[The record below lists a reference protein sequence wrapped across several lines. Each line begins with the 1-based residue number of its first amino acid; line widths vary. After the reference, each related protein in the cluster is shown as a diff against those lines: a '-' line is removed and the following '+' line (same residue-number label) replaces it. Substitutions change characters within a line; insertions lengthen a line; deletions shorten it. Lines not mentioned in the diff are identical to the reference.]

1 MSTRV
6 WQQLDALVQRAQRTA
21 VGLMA
26 GTSLDGIDAAVVAI
40 EGFGQVRQVRT
51 LATHF
56 EPYTESERE
65 GLLTLI
71 RRGELDALTAW
82 DAYLGERFA
91 EAAQRAIQKAGLPS
105 VDFIGSHGQT
115 VWHAPDAQLFRR
127 AVPNTL
133 QIGQPDVI
141 AARLGVPVV
150 ADFRTRDMAYG
161 GQGAP
166 LVPFVDW
173 LLLRDAHE
181 ARATLNL
188 GGMANLTLLPAGS
201 SPDAILAFDTGPGNA
216 LIDLAVRWGTEG
228 REAYDRD
235 GARAARGQ
243 VIPELLAQ
251 LLMHPF
257 FEQPPPK
264 STGREMFG
272 ESLLQEIWRQYP
284 PSRANLDDLVATLTE
299 LTARTVADALRRWG
313 LSQMPVQRLLVSG
326 GGIHNRTLIARLQAL
341 LPEVT
346 IESTAAYGI
355 DPDFKE
361 AIAFALLA
369 DCFLQGE
376 PVAYPGIT
384 GVAQPVR
391 LGKLCWG

>member
-1 MSTRV
+1 MRK
-6 WQQLDALVQRAQRTA
+6 WQQLDALCRQVRRTA
-21 VGLMA
+21 LGLMA
-26 GTSLDGIDAAVVAI
+26 GTSMDGIDAAVVTI
-40 EGFGQVRQVRT
+40 EGFGRERRVQT
-51 LATHF
+51 LATHL
-56 EPYTESERE
+56 EPYADAERE
-65 GLLTLI
+65 GLQTLI
-71 RRGELDALTAW
+71 REGGLEALAAW

-91 EAAQRAIQKAGLPS
+91 EAGQRALTKAGLTT

-115 VWHAPDAQLFRR
+115 IWHAPAARIFGHLT
-127 AVPNTL
+127 PNTL

-141 AARLGVPVV
+141 AARLHAPVV

-173 LLLRDAHE
+173 LLLSDAHE
-181 ARATLNL
+181 SRAVLNI
-188 GGMANLTLLPAGS
+188 GGMANLTILPAGG
-201 SPDAILAFDTGPGNA
+201 SPDAIYAFDTGPGNT

-228 REAYDRD
+228 RERYD
-235 GARAARGQ
+235 GNGTRAAQGQ
-243 VIPELLAQ
+243 VIPALLKQ
-251 LLMHPF
+251 LLTHPF

-264 STGREMFG
+264 STGREVFG
-272 ESLLQEIWRQYP
+272 EALLQEILMQYAL
-284 PSRANLDDLVATLTE
+284 PSIQLNDLIATLTE
-299 LTARTVADALRRWG
+299 LTARSIAHALQRWV
-313 LSQMPVQRLLVSG
+313 LNKTPIQRLIVAG
-326 GGIHNRTLIARLQAL
+326 GGIHNQTLMARLQAL
-341 LPEVT
+341 LPELI

-376 PVAYPGIT
+376 PVAYPGTT
-384 GVAQPVR
+384 GVSKPVP